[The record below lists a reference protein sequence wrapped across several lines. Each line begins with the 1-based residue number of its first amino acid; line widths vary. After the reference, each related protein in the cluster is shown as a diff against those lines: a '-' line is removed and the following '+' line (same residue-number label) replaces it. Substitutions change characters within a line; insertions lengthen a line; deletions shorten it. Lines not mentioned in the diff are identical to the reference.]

1 MHIRK
6 PLALKTTKK
15 CECVYL
21 CASTV
26 HMYILHHTGSGNTT
40 REIWKIPGMQPT
52 ALQAPCST
60 MCKLCSSLRTIS
72 PCNHLL
78 PNTHL
83 EWKEGSNSPKAE
95 TFTISTGIWHLT
107 QITAAL
113 ILQHLQRSLLF
124 FTLSNPRHILVWKIS
139 QTNHWA
145 SWKPAQKH
153 KNINICSLKRWTIK
167 LWCLF

>member
-1 MHIRK
+1 MSSYKYSDSWQRKFSWFYVKQYMHIRK
-6 PLALKTTKK
+6 PLAAKTKK
-15 CECVYL
+15 VWVCLFMCEYSPYVC
-21 CASTV
+21 
-26 HMYILHHTGSGNTT
+26 SGNTT

-124 FTLSNPRHILVWKIS
+124 FTLSSPRHILV
-139 QTNHWA
+139 
-145 SWKPAQKH
+145 
-153 KNINICSLKRWTIK
+153 
-167 LWCLF
+167 